1 MRKKLEKSFLEELG
15 PNGKKPHYLSLLN
28 DYLNLWDISQ
38 DLSQD
43 IKDRGVTIEW
53 RNSETSFGTKDNPR
67 SEEHNP
73 SISNL
78 LKTNAQMLSIKES
91 LEKGFVNPPK
101 NKSEV
106 EVKKV
111 KKFGSEVNV

>member
-53 RNSETSFGTKDNPR
+53 RNSETSFGTKDNP
-67 SEEHNP
+67 

-101 NKSEV
+101 SKSEV